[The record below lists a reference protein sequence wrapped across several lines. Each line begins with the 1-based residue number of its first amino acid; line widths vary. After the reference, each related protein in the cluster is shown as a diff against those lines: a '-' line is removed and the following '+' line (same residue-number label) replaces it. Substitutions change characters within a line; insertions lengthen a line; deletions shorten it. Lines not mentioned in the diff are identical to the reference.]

1 MKFSAYRID
10 AHPNVQHQLKK
21 FLLVM
26 KLTILMLTIALVQAS
41 AREAYSQINLNAKHA
56 SMTSLFQTIKQQ
68 TGYVFISG
76 DIDLDRIRVD
86 VRVKN
91 ASIEE
96 ALKACFNN
104 LPLDYKIVDKT
115 VVVKEKETGSFFDR
129 LKSVLSTDLGIDQ
142 TIHGKVLDEKGLP
155 MPGVSVF
162 LKGSKKGVSTTADG
176 TFAIQAPAN
185 GVLTFSMIGYI
196 SKDVNIDGKTDMT
209 ITLLP
214 SPKALDEMIVVGYG
228 TQKKASLTAAVTTI
242 NTSGM
247 TDIPASN
254 LSNMLA
260 GRASG
265 VTVQT
270 PTGLPGTTS
279 NIRIRASSSWNGGT
293 PLFVIDGVVRDQQSF
308 DAIPASQIE
317 SISILKDAASAAIY
331 GSRSSNGVL
340 LVTTKTGKKG
350 APLVDLS
357 SSLVLHSKPEIN
369 LKYLSVN
376 EGIDIYN
383 QLHTTNQINDFDRN
397 WLKTNNPDGKLY
409 YDALYQ
415 NPFSQRHN
423 LNISGGG
430 DNVTYFVGG
439 TFFNEKGFLPHLTDN
454 SYNIRSNVQVAI
466 TKDLTAGVNI
476 STGNNTNNRFYTY
489 LANDADLSGWYEKLF
504 YLGGGFQPP
513 FIDGKPIYPGWAG
526 GNPGATVR
534 DGGYNRVSNRNNDA
548 LVSLEYKAPFVKGLS
563 AKVSYSNNTDNIF
576 KKSFATKPTL
586 YDFKKDS
593 RSGIGQIYTDTITGT
608 ELTGFPSQPLIG
620 NENTK
625 FSSYQLNGSVNY
637 DNTFG
642 KHHINAFFGYE
653 QFESNTVYSSIYK
666 YNFPI
671 YTTDQLGFA
680 SQDPANTKASGYEL
694 QDARLSYIG
703 RFNYDYDGRY
713 LFSVSARR
721 DGSIKFAP
729 NQRWGNFPSVSA
741 GWVLSR
747 EKFFENAKSLD
758 FIDLLKVRYSYGST
772 GNDAIGGWL
781 WEELYNVSNT
791 GFYLGT
797 PGSIT
802 SLLAYGGISN
812 PNLTW
817 ETSTAHNLG
826 LDVSFFKNWTFIA
839 EVWKKHS
846 YNILGTRILA
856 LPIEFGASFPAVNYG
871 IVDAKGLEL
880 DLGFTNGKI
889 AKDLTF
895 GFKANFGL
903 ATTNVVRKDYAAN
916 ALDADNP
923 NGKPLGYLAGY
934 QATGVIKTQQQLD
947 ALPAG
952 YTIFGAKPQLG
963 MMNFQDISGPNGKP
977 DGIIDNYDRTVISKY
992 SSAATAPISFG
1003 FNFNI
1008 RYKAFTLSALFS
1020 GVAGDKMLYN
1030 DPWGRSYSN
1039 SINVPAYFANAWTP
1053 SNSNSNVPAI
1063 FPSGDARANGYIVS
1077 STYNIYN
1084 GAFIRLKNADLSYD
1098 LPQSIL
1104 RPIGIKSFQVFV
1116 GGTNLF
1122 ILTKFKYYDP
1132 ELYSSAS
1139 YPAITAITTGVNIK
1153 F

>member
-1 MKFSAYRID
+1 M
-10 AHPNVQHQLKK
+10 QLINTVCKNSK
-21 FLLVM
+21 
-26 KLTILMLTIALVQAS
+26 LMLNAQMLRCMKITAFILLAFCIHVS
-41 AREAYSQINLNAKHA
+41 ATTLAQNVTLSEHRAPLEKVIKE
-56 SMTSLFQTIKQQ
+56 IKQQ
-68 TGYVFISG
+68 TGYSFFYNQEWLQRAQPV
-76 DIDLDRIRVD
+76 DIQA
-86 VRVKN
+86 KN
-91 ASIEE
+91 IPLEE
-96 ALKACFNN
+96 ALKICFDRQPYSYAIVNKTIVLKLKETQVQQQEV
-104 LPLDYKIVDKT
+104 LP
-115 VVVKEKETGSFFDR
+115 VVVPAP
-129 LKSVLSTDLGIDQ
+129 V
-142 TIHGKVLDEKGLP
+142 HGKVVDEKGLP
-155 MPGVSVF
+155 LPGVSVF
-162 LKGSKKGVSTTADG
+162 IKGSKNGVSTATDG
-176 TFAIQAPAN
+176 TFTIQAPDNAT
-185 GVLTFSMIGYI
+185 LTLSMIGYD
-196 SKDVNIDGKTDMT
+196 SKEIKIDGKTDIT

-214 SPKALDEMIVVGYG
+214 SPKSLDEMIVVGYG
-228 TQKKASLTAAVTTI
+228 AQKKASLTAAVTTI

-247 TDIPASN
+247 ADIPASN

-308 DAIPASQIE
+308 DAIPATQIE

-350 APLVDLS
+350 APQVDLNS
-357 SSLVLHSKPEIN
+357 SVVLHSKPEIN
-369 LKYLSVN
+369 LKYLSLDQ
-376 EGIDIYN
+376 GMDIYN
-383 QLHTTNQINDFDRN
+383 QLHTTNLINDFDRN
-397 WLKTNNPDGKLY
+397 WIHTNNPDGKMY

-423 LNISGGG
+423 LNIAGGS

-439 TFFNEKGFLPHLTDN
+439 SFFDEKGFLPHLTDN

-466 TKDLTAGVNI
+466 TKDLIAGVNI
-476 STGNNTNNRFYTY
+476 STGNNTTNRFYSN
-489 LANDADLSGWYEKLF
+489 LASDADLAGYYEKLF

-513 FIDGKPIYPGWAG
+513 FIDGKPVYPGWAG
-526 GNPGATVR
+526 GDPAATIR
-534 DGGYNRVSNRNNDA
+534 DGGYNNVSNRNTDA
-548 LVSLEYKAPFVKGLS
+548 LLSLEYKAPFIKGLS
-563 AKVSYSNNTDNIF
+563 AKVAYSNNADNIF

-586 YDFKKDS
+586 YDFQKDS
-593 RSGIGQIYTDTITGT
+593 RSGIGLIYTDTITGSQA
-608 ELTGFPSQPLIG
+608 TGFPSQPLIG

-637 DNTFG
+637 DHNFG

-653 QFESNTVYSSIYK
+653 QFESRTNYSSIYK
-666 YNFPI
+666 YNFPV

-680 SQDPANTKASGYEL
+680 SQDPGDTKATGYEL

-713 LFSVSARR
+713 LLSASARR

-729 NQRWGNFPSVSA
+729 NQRWGTFPSVSA
-741 GWVLSR
+741 GWVLSK
-747 EKFFENAKSLD
+747 ENFFKDAQSLQ
-758 FIDLLKVRYSYGST
+758 FIDLLKLRYSYGST

-781 WEELYNVSNT
+781 WQELYNVSNT
-791 GFYLGT
+791 GFYLGS

-826 LDVSFFKNWTFIA
+826 LDVNFFRNWSFTA

-880 DLGFTNGKI
+880 DLGFTNGRI

-895 GFKANFGL
+895 GFKANLGI
-903 ATTNVVRKDYAAN
+903 ATTNVVKKDYAAN

-923 NGKPLGYLAGY
+923 NGKPLDYLPGY

-952 YTIFGAKPQLG
+952 YTIFGAKPELG
-963 MMNFQDISGPNGKP
+963 MENFKDVSGPNGKP
-977 DGIIDNYDRTVISKY
+977 DGKIDEYDRVVISKY
-992 SSAATAPISFG
+992 QSAATAPVSFG

-1008 RYKAFTLSALFS
+1008 RYKAFTLNALFS
-1020 GVAGDKMLYN
+1020 GVAGDKLLYN
-1030 DPWGRSYSN
+1030 DPFGRSYSN
-1039 SINVPAYFANAWTP
+1039 SIDVPAYFANAWTP
-1053 SNSNSNVPAI
+1053 GNPNSNVPKI
-1063 FPSGDARANGYIVS
+1063 FPNGDARAQGYTVP
-1077 STYNIYN
+1077 STYNTYN
-1084 GAFIRLKNADLSYD
+1084 GAFVRLKNASLSYD
-1098 LPQSIL
+1098 LPQSVL
-1104 RPIGIKSFQVFV
+1104 SHIGIKSFQVFV

-1132 ELYSSAS
+1132 EVYSSAS